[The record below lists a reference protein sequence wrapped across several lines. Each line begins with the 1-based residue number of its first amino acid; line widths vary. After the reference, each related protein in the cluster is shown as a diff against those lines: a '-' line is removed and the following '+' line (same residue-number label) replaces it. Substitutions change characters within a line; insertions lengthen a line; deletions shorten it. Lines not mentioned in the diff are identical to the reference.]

1 MLNREYPIKLRT
13 VLLKKTSDIGLNS
26 RSLKDIKV
34 KDSENVKNQFA
45 QERTSG
51 MNSLLKWVNE
61 LPKLN

>member
-1 MLNREYPIKLRT
+1 MEVIK
-13 VLLKKTSDIGLNS
+13 
-26 RSLKDIKV
+26 SLKDIKV